1 MKTPTPGDAQDL
13 LREAQEIAQLG
24 NTEFF
29 VPDSGVN
36 YWSPQVYRILGIDP
50 SEPPTHLRI
59 FEGVHPEDRDR
70 CLIAWSRAIRG
81 TGRLELSYRF
91 VRGDGSVRH
100 IEARYR
106 LSRAPGNR
114 LRAVGTLHDVTER
127 NTAEESARRA
137 QARLAEVGRLA
148 TLGEIA
154 TGIAHELNQPL
165 AAITNYARA
174 CERLLDVAD
183 PDVAEIKVALADI
196 AAQAIRAGE
205 IIHRLRGMVRHRE
218 TRRTVLAANDLV
230 RDVLS
235 LLEMDARAS
244 RSTLR
249 LDLAPELPLV
259 LVDGVQIQQVIVNL
273 VHNAAEALIS
283 AGATG
288 GEIVI
293 RTAYTDD
300 GHVEMSVADSGP
312 GLEPG
317 AEARMFE
324 PFFTTKHEGTGLGLA
339 ISRSILEAHDSPLTF
354 HAQLPHGAR
363 FAFSLP
369 TAPEL
374 S

>member
-1 MKTPTPGDAQDL
+1 MSTQTPGDAQDL

-29 VPDSGVN
+29 VPDNGVN

-50 SEPPTHLRI
+50 SVPPSHFRV

-70 CLIAWSRAIRG
+70 CLLAWSRAIRG

-91 VRGDGSVRH
+91 VRGDGTVRH

-106 LSRAPGNR
+106 LSRAPGNS

-127 NTAEESARRA
+127 KTAEEAARRA
-137 QARLAEVGRLA
+137 QSRLADVGRLA

-154 TGIAHELNQPL
+154 TGISHELNQPL
-165 AAITNYARA
+165 AAIANYARA
-174 CERLLDVAD
+174 CERLLDAPR
-183 PDVAEIKVALADI
+183 PDVPEIKNALADI

-218 TRRTVLAANDLV
+218 MHRTVVAANDLV
-230 RDVLS
+230 RDVMT

-244 RSTLR
+244 RSALR
-249 LDLAPELPLV
+249 LELAPDLPLV

-273 VHNAAEALIS
+273 VHNAAEALMS
-283 AGATG
+283 TGATG

-293 RTAYTDD
+293 RTARTPG
-300 GHVEMSVADSGP
+300 GHVEVSVTDNGP

-317 AEARMFE
+317 AAARVFE
-324 PFFTTKHEGTGLGLA
+324 PFFTTKEEGTGLGLA
-339 ISRSILEAHDSPLTF
+339 ISRSILEGHRSQLAHEPATP
-354 HAQLPHGAR
+354 QGAR
-363 FAFSLP
+363 FLFTLP
-369 TAPEL
+369 AAPEL